1 MSKSNIWICIQILN
15 CCVQY
20 SIVMSAPRK
29 LFYNKTLLLYIHYT
43 VTYQNRSHSW
53 GDYLFS
59 KDIYHN
65 TIEML
70 SWFQYKITYKKT
82 KCLYILIWFCKQA
95 FLYNLVPFSL
105 IGFWIESFSKGGNKT
120 ILKLSLKIRVELFL
134 WPSNKLFHSTSC
146 LPECWRGCWLTGTC
160 ASRWAWPA
168 VAPCRTLVWFGS
180 DPPSS
185 SSADPSHP
193 NRNHR

>member
-1 MSKSNIWICIQILN
+1 
-15 CCVQY
+15 
-20 SIVMSAPRK
+20 MSAPRK
-29 LFYNKTLLLYIHYT
+29 LFYNKNIVP
-43 VTYQNRSHSW
+43 VTYQNRSQSC
-53 GDYLFS
+53 GIICFLKTS
-59 KDIYHN
+59 TITQLKCYHGFN
-65 TIEML
+65 TRWL
-70 SWFQYKITYKKT
+70 TKKT

-105 IGFWIESFSKGGNKT
+105 IGFWKESFSKGGNKT
-120 ILKLSLKIRVELFL
+120 ILKLSLKIRAELFL